1 MQVPDESLRRGPRA
15 RACGPCTLFRP
26 GDICVFKAF
35 MELASNI
42 PIRCSSL
49 QWQLRHDLWAMTVI
63 CKATFRLV
71 PGRVELSEEQDD
83 INEQDNFWNDDRARS
98 LYAPSDLVPYKMRS
112 DVMLVGHAFAPRGE
126 PKRSILARLTVS
138 SIDKSIE
145 VFGDRSWG
153 PDGILREGAPF
164 VRFPLRYERAGIS
177 ESLNP
182 VGMRPDAVDA
192 YGAVAV
198 PNLQP
203 PSTHVQRGERVPAIG
218 FGPLSPAWPGRAE
231 KVPSYASSWAYNPR
245 YDQPLPEGLNPRF
258 FNAAPEDQ
266 QVAALRADERIAL
279 ENLHPEHPRLITS
292 LPGLTP
298 RATIERGGA
307 AGPEDLNLTCDTL
320 WIDSDRSICT
330 VVWRSHFILSH
341 AAQRGRITINWSSG
355 AVSPQSM
362 PQRGSEAGQVL
373 ETLVGHRDRIGQAAV
388 LPFQPRAESQP
399 PPVRPSPSSPGFAPV
414 APPAYVPS
422 APPVPPAPPAPLVP
436 LVPAAAQPPV
446 SPWAVGGAA
455 SFGQPPPL
463 ANPMSGMLPTAVLP
477 APSDARES
485 SRAASSATAPTGRSS
500 PIGEAAHEALT
511 LLWLDAERAPALVDD
526 ARWRRLL
533 FDAPLA
539 DVPVAPPDEEDE
551 EDIPEEDVDAD
562 ADLPAEVRQRRWVS
576 KILSRGET
584 TDERGLAEAIMNAT
598 TEDGTLEPPIA
609 LVGGELSFPYD
620 AWETVKALIVSGTPA
635 AATDKKLK
643 ELFDSVQEIAR
654 TPGIEGNVSV
664 AEGLIARLR
673 EAFAQS
679 NGKISA
685 AIESQAER
693 MMLEGRRYQKRVLFG
708 QTFLR
713 GLLHIPGAEGG
724 IPTYLPEALSK
735 ELPLVQRMQAR
746 LLAEVHVQQDQYET
760 HELSLRA
767 LALGRRVRLG
777 IAAR

>member
-1 MQVPDESLRRGPRA
+1 
-15 RACGPCTLFRP
+15 
-26 GDICVFKAF
+26 

-42 PIRCSSL
+42 PIRCASL
-49 QWQLRHDLWAMTVI
+49 QWQLRNDLWALTVI

-71 PGRVELSEEQDD
+71 PGRAELSEEQDD
-83 INEQDNFWNDDRARS
+83 INEQDNYWNDDRARS

-126 PKRSILARLTVS
+126 PKRSVVARLTVS

-153 PDGILREGAPF
+153 PDGILREGAPS
-164 VRFPLRYERAGIS
+164 VRFPLRYERAGLS
-177 ESLNP
+177 ESHNP

-198 PNLQP
+198 PSLQP

-218 FGPLSPAWPGRAE
+218 FGPLSPAWPARAE
-231 KVPSYASSWAYNPR
+231 KVPAYASSWAYNPR

-258 FNAAPEDQ
+258 FNTAPEDQ
-266 QVAALRADERIAL
+266 QVATLRPDERIAL
-279 ENLHPEHPRLITS
+279 ENLHPEHPRLTTS

-298 RATIERGGA
+298 RAIVERGGA
-307 AGPEDLNLTCDTL
+307 TGPEDLNLTCDTL
-320 WIDSDRSICT
+320 WIDSDRSICA
-330 VVWRSHFILSH
+330 VVWRSHLLLSH
-341 AAQRGRITINWSSG
+341 AAQRGRITITWASG
-355 AVSPQSM
+355 ALSQASM

-373 ETLVGHRDRIGQAAV
+373 ETLVGHRDKIGQAAV
-388 LPFQPRAESQP
+388 LPFQPRAEPQP
-399 PPVRPSPSSPGFAPV
+399 PPARPSPTSPGFAAV
-414 APPAYVPS
+414 APPAYVP
-422 APPVPPAPPAPLVP
+422 PAPPAPASSL
-436 LVPAAAQPPV
+436 PPV
-446 SPWAVGGAA
+446 SPWSVGVAP
-455 SFGQPPPL
+455 SFGQPSLL
-463 ANPMSGMLPTAVLP
+463 ANAMSGPSPTAPLP
-477 APSDARES
+477 AVSETRES
-485 SRAASSATAPTGRSS
+485 SRAALSAIAPTGRSERIAEVS
-500 PIGEAAHEALT
+500 HEALT
-511 LLWLDAERAPALVDD
+511 LLWLDAERAPAIVED
-526 ARWRRLL
+526 ARWSKLL
-533 FDAPLA
+533 FESPAA
-539 DVPVAPPDEEDE
+539 DVPVAPSDEADED
-551 EDIPEEDVDAD
+551 DIDEEDVDAD
-562 ADLPAEVRQRRWVS
+562 AELPAEVRQRRWVS
-576 KILSRGET
+576 KILSRGES
-584 TDERGLAEAIMNAT
+584 TDERGLAETIMNAT

-620 AWETVKALIVSGTPA
+620 AWETVKALIVSGIPV

-654 TPGIEGNVSV
+654 TPGIEGSVSV
-664 AEGLIARLR
+664 AEGLVARLR

-679 NGKISA
+679 NSKISA
-685 AIESQAER
+685 AMIDAQAER

-735 ELPLVQRMQAR
+735 ELPLVQRMKTR

-767 LALGRRVRLG
+767 LALGRRVTLG
-777 IAAR
+777 TGRA